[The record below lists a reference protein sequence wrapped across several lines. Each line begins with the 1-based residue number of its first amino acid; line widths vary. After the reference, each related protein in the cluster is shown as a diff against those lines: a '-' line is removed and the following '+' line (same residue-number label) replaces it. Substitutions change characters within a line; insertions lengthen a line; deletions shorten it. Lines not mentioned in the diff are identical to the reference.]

1 MVISNCLP
9 SLAAPAHPPIATQVK
24 GRTLRGDTAVK
35 TKAIL
40 KVVTRVKYVHR
51 NKGNFESGH
60 KSKVCS

>member
-1 MVISNCLP
+1 MKVV
-9 SLAAPAHPPIATQVK
+9 TRVK
-24 GRTLRGDTAVK
+24 CVLTYSTIESGNFESGHK
-35 TKAIL
+35 SKGMFIETKAIL